1 MRKKSV
7 VFFTQLIKTDI
18 SVQLF
23 SRFNNL
29 HRTTT
34 SYNLR
39 QLQISSL
46 IYSKHKDYYF
56 QNCIYEAMW
65 LSNHTGQW
73 KLKCWVY
80 LHALILSPIH
90 ANETA
95 PFN

>member
-1 MRKKSV
+1 MSAILRYANEEKILLF
-7 VFFTQLIKTDI
+7 FFTQPIKTDI

-34 SYNLR
+34 SNNLR

-65 LSNHTGQW
+65 LSNHTNGRQNVGFTYM
-73 KLKCWVY
+73 L
-80 LHALILSPIH
+80 
-90 ANETA
+90 
-95 PFN
+95 

>member
-39 QLQISSL
+39 QLQILSL

-65 LSNHTGQW
+65 LSNHTNGSQN
-73 KLKCWVY
+73 VGFTY
-80 LHALILSPIH
+80 INTRQRNSPV
-90 ANETA
+90 
-95 PFN
+95 

>member
-18 SVQLF
+18 SV
-23 SRFNNL
+23 
-29 HRTTT
+29 
-34 SYNLR
+34 

-65 LSNHTGQW
+65 LSNHTNGSQNVGFTYM
-73 KLKCWVY
+73 L
-80 LHALILSPIH
+80 
-90 ANETA
+90 
-95 PFN
+95 